1 MTTPLQIG
9 DIVRI
14 NAPTP
19 EEKSIL
25 AELYDA
31 ITDDDTGRLAVVIDI
46 KHQSN
51 PLVSVVP
58 CDENFELTVEG
69 IPELQVNNVMTGVS
83 TQLTLVREGL
93 LRSCVISEAFPQPLG
108 GSQIPSVGT
117 TTSIGFTV
125 FNERSQNIIAVVS
138 FIERIGTFRK
148 GIFVDFTNDGDWN
161 RVTIITEGL
170 VQPPRASTTF

>member
-1 MTTPLQIG
+1 MTIPLQIG

-58 CDENFELTVEG
+58 CDENFELTVEA
-69 IPELQVNNVMTGVS
+69 IPELRVNNVMTGVS
-83 TQLTLVREGL
+83 TQLTLVREG
-93 LRSCVISEAFPQPLG
+93 FPQPLG

-125 FNERSQNIIAVVS
+125 FNERSQNIIAVGS

-148 GIFVDFTNDGDWN
+148 GIFVDFTGDGDWN
-161 RVTIITEGL
+161 RVTIITECL

>member
-1 MTTPLQIG
+1 MTIPLQIG

-69 IPELQVNNVMTGVS
+69 IP
-83 TQLTLVREGL
+83 
-93 LRSCVISEAFPQPLG
+93 
-108 GSQIPSVGT
+108 
-117 TTSIGFTV
+117 
-125 FNERSQNIIAVVS
+125 
-138 FIERIGTFRK
+138 
-148 GIFVDFTNDGDWN
+148 
-161 RVTIITEGL
+161 
-170 VQPPRASTTF
+170 TTFVHYLRGIPATVGRFPNPICRNHHKHWVHSVQRT

>member
-1 MTTPLQIG
+1 MTIPLQIG

-69 IPELQVNNVMTGVS
+69 IPELRVNNVIYEP
-83 TQLTLVREGL
+83 TLYRTHLGTHRREIRYLSWGHKYPM
-93 LRSCVISEAFPQPLG
+93 ISY
-108 GSQIPSVGT
+108 
-117 TTSIGFTV
+117 
-125 FNERSQNIIAVVS
+125 
-138 FIERIGTFRK
+138 
-148 GIFVDFTNDGDWN
+148 
-161 RVTIITEGL
+161 
-170 VQPPRASTTF
+170 